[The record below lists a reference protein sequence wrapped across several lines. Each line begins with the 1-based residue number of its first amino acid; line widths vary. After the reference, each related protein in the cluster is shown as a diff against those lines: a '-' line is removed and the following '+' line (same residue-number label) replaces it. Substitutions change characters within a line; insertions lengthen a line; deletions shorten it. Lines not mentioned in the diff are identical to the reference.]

1 VSVRVAKPGALSTL
15 QDLGRFGYQRFGVVV
30 GGAMDAWS
38 HRAANLL
45 VGNCESEATLEIT
58 LIGPSL
64 TFAETAL
71 IALCGAD
78 LSPRIGERP
87 LPLGRPVLLRAGSQ
101 LDFGRRQSGCRA
113 YLAVRGG
120 YHVTPVMDSKSTY
133 LRAGFGGFHG
143 RALRKDDEIPIG
155 ADDAEDYYPGLG
167 RMLRASG
174 DAFCAPTWAFGPSFA
189 IAAKTSH
196 AIPIRIVAGQQWE
209 ALTDD
214 AKAQFVSA
222 AFRITP
228 NSDRMGYR
236 LEGPELELRE
246 PIEMISEGVTFGTIQ
261 LPPDGNP
268 IVLMADRQTTGGYPK
283 IANVASVDLSL
294 LAQMMPDQLLSFEI
308 VSLDEA
314 QRLYLARE
322 RDIGVVAQAIKQQ
335 RQGS

>member
-30 GGAMDAWS
+30 GGAMDEWS

-45 VGNCESEATLEIT
+45 VGNRESEATLEIT

-64 TFAETAL
+64 AFAETTL

-87 LPLGRPVLLRAGSQ
+87 LPLHRPVLLRAGSQ

-120 YHVTPVMDSKSTY
+120 YHVAPVMDSKSTY
-133 LRAGFGGFHG
+133 LRAGFGGFEG

-155 ADDAEDYYPGLG
+155 ADDAEDYYPELG
-167 RMLRASG
+167 QSLREGG
-174 DAFCAPTWAFGPSFA
+174 DPFCAPSWAVGPSFA
-189 IAAKTSH
+189 FTAETSQ
-196 AIPIRIVAGQQWE
+196 AIRVIAGQQWE
-209 ALTDD
+209 ALTDGGQ
-214 AKAQFVSA
+214 AQFVSA

-236 LEGPELELRE
+236 LEGPKLDLRK

-283 IANVASVDLSL
+283 VANVASVDLPL
-294 LAQMMPDQLLSFEI
+294 LAQMMPDQRVRFELI
-308 VSLDEA
+308 SLEEA
-314 QRLYLARE
+314 QRLYLVREQDMNLATQAIRE
-322 RDIGVVAQAIKQQ
+322 RRQAP
-335 RQGS
+335 

>member
-1 VSVRVAKPGALSTL
+1 MSMRVAKPGALSTL

-45 VGNCESEATLEIT
+45 VGNRESEATLEIT

-64 TFAETAL
+64 TFTETAL
-71 IALCGAD
+71 IAICGAD

-120 YHVTPVMDSKSTY
+120 YHVAPVMDSKSTY

-143 RALRKDDEIPIG
+143 RALRKDDEVPIG
-155 ADDAEDYYPGLG
+155 ADDAEDYYPELG
-167 RMLRASG
+167 RVLREGG
-174 DAFCAPTWAFGPSFA
+174 DPFCAPTWAFVPSFA
-189 IAAKTSH
+189 IAAETPQ
-196 AIPIRIVAGQQWE
+196 AIRVVAGQQWG
-209 ALTDD
+209 ALTNS
-214 AKAQFVSA
+214 AKAQVASA

-236 LEGPELELRE
+236 LEGPKLELRE

-268 IVLMADRQTTGGYPK
+268 IILMADRQTTGGYPK
-283 IANVASVDLSL
+283 IANVASVDLAL
-294 LAQMMPDQLLSFEI
+294 LAQMMPDQRVRFEMI
-308 VSLDEA
+308 SLDEA

-322 RDIGVVAQAIKQQ
+322 QDLGLAAQAIEQ
-335 RQGS
+335 RRQAS